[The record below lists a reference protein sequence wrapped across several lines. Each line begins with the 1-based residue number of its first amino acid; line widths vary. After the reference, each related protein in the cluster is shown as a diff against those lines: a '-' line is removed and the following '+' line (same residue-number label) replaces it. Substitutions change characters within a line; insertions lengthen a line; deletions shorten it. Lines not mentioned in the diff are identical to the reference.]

1 MSPQDETQ
9 DYTSVVLALDELTM
23 SDVTFENSFVAN
35 KFSNFMQHAT
45 VTYPALHL
53 GRINVGACVDDDND
67 SEDEEGRGDTDDEK
81 EEKKISRLRIVSE
94 LIKASVEQLTLNFG
108 CPIENLDAIDACAN
122 VTQIQLASHFAPS
135 DFCPD
140 AVHQKLQTIAMR
152 NRELARFVANPHKY
166 PHNDLLKLMRQF
178 DNSPTG
184 RYMLARCFAEMPS
197 FFKIKSTVSPMA
209 GWKKRTRRD

>member
-53 GRINVGACVDDDND
+53 GRINVVVCVDDD
-67 SEDEEGRGDTDDEK
+67 SEEEEEHGDDNDEK
-81 EEKKISRLRIVSE
+81 EEEKIARQRIVSE
-94 LIKASVEQLTLNFG
+94 LLIKPSVEQLTLNFG
-108 CPIENLDAIDACAN
+108 CPIENMNAIDACAT